1 MAYSLDDEERILIA
15 WATNAQC
22 HTGWKLRTSDF
33 TAPASRFVFDVI
45 NKFSERHGMLPAI
58 DTIAKEIEL
67 ACSGDSQFTYTTK
80 PEISVFPAVA
90 DLVERVGKGLPAS
103 EIARIGAMLPDFLST
118 VRIKQVAR
126 LAQENGWTP
135 SQTVEAMN
143 VANEDAKAVCGVDAS
158 DEISSGCE
166 ADLTS
171 MENPEPR
178 IASGIQWL
186 DTNLNGGLV
195 RGNVALLVA
204 VSGLGKTVGMINFAA
219 NANAVGL
226 HSLFMTLENPKEMIR
241 KRWQSIMGYYPIG
254 LYGKPLSTWPA
265 GAAARF
271 KALTS
276 KECIY
281 WDKFSILDKSGK
293 ELITI
298 EKIDRAIAA
307 WKSQAMDRGIPEE
320 KLALVCVD
328 WLKYIDMSSVP
339 GVTKNSRSDEPISL
353 AIQALG
359 KLARKHHVVIWTAQQ
374 ANRKAQTKEVLG
386 PEDIA
391 DSTAIQNY
399 LDLGISFARPATDV
413 QKQAVTMDGSSS
425 VRVSETD
432 RRLVISCF
440 KARESSLAG
449 NREMVYQNPSLRIW
463 GSKEQCLR
471 TMTRIEREDPI
482 EHYCRGGGIV

>member
-1 MAYSLDDEERILIA
+1 MAYSRDDEERILVA

-22 HTGWKLRTSDF
+22 HSAWRLRVTDF
-33 TAPASRFVFDVI
+33 TAPASRFVFDVVSR
-45 NKFSERHGMLPAI
+45 FSEKHGMLPSVESV
-58 DTIAKEIEL
+58 AKEIEL
-67 ACSGDSQFTYTTK
+67 AFSGDSQFTYATK
-80 PEISVFPAVA
+80 PDASVLPAVA
-90 DLVERVGKGLPAS
+90 DLIARLGQGLPKS
-103 EIARIGAMLPDFLST
+103 EIVRIGDMLPAFLSA
-118 VRIKQVAR
+118 VRIQQVAR

-135 SQTVEAMN
+135 SQTVEAMGE
-143 VANEDAKAVCGVDAS
+143 ANADAKAVCGVDPS
-158 DEISSGCE
+158 DELSSGCE
-166 ADLTS
+166 ADPEG
-171 MENPEPR
+171 MEHPEPR
-178 IASGIQWL
+178 IATGLTWL
-186 DTNLNGGLV
+186 DTNMSGGLI

-254 LYGKPLSTWPA
+254 LYEKPLSTWPA
-265 GAAARF
+265 DAAARF

-293 ELITI
+293 ELMKL
-298 EKIDRAIAA
+298 EQIDRAIGA
-307 WKSQAMDRGIPEE
+307 WKRKGIERGVPEDR
-320 KLALVCVD
+320 LALVCID
-328 WLKYIDMSSVP
+328 WLKYIDMASVP
-339 GVTKNSRSDEPISL
+339 GVTKNSRADEPISL

-399 LDLGISFARPATDV
+399 LDLGISLARPATDP
-413 QKQAVTMDGSSS
+413 QKQAVTMDGAGGN
-425 VRVSETD
+425 VRAETD
-432 RRLVISCF
+432 RLLSLSCF
-440 KARESSLAG
+440 KARESALAG
-449 NREMVYQNPSLRIW
+449 ARETIYQNPSLRLW
-463 GSKEQCLR
+463 QSKEQCLR
-471 TMTRIEREDPI
+471 TMARIKAEDPV
-482 EHYCRGGGIV
+482 EHYCRGGGA

>member
-1 MAYSLDDEERILIA
+1 MAYSRDDEERILIA

-22 HTGWKLRTSDF
+22 HAGWKLRVSDF
-33 TAPASRFVFDVI
+33 SAPATRFVFDVVS
-45 NKFSERHGMLPAI
+45 KFSERHGMLPTM

-80 PEISVFPAVA
+80 PEMAVFPAVA
-90 DLVERVGKGLPAS
+90 DLVERVGRGLPAS
-103 EIARIGAMLPDFLST
+103 EIVRIGAMLPDFLST
-118 VRIKQVAR
+118 VRIRQVAR

-143 VANEDAKAVCGVDAS
+143 VANEDAKSVCGVDAS

-166 ADLTS
+166 VDLAS

-178 IASGIQWL
+178 VATGIPWL
-186 DTNLNGGLV
+186 DTNVNGGLV

-241 KRWQSIMGYYPIG
+241 KRWQSIMGYYSIG
-254 LYGKPLSTWPA
+254 LYERPLSTWPA
-265 GAAARF
+265 SAAARF
-271 KALTS
+271 RALTS

-281 WDKFSILDKSGK
+281 WDKFSILDKSGNA
-293 ELITI
+293 LITI
-298 EKIDRAIAA
+298 EKIDRAIAS
-307 WKSQAMDRGIPEE
+307 WKHQAMERGIPED
-320 KLALVCVD
+320 KLALVCID
-328 WLKYIDMSSVP
+328 WLKYIDMASVP
-339 GVTKNSRSDEPISL
+339 GVTKNSRADEPISL

-359 KLARKHHVVIWTAQQ
+359 KIARKHHVVIWTAQQ

-399 LDLGISFARPATDV
+399 LDLGISFARPALDV
-413 QKQAVTMDGSSS
+413 QKQAVTVDGTASR
-425 VRVSETD
+425 RVSETD
-432 RRLVISCF
+432 RPLVISCF

-449 NREMVYQNPSLRIW
+449 NRETIYQNPSLRIW
-463 GSKEQCLR
+463 PSKEQCLR
-471 TMTRIEREDPI
+471 TMARIEREDPV
-482 EHYCRGGGIV
+482 EHYCRGGSV